1 MSASMVL
8 PPKCP
13 KLARSGGLEMSAFA
27 PLWGLADID
36 ERLPNCRRFMS
47 TRPIAGDIYKAA
59 IKENR

>member
-47 TRPIAGDIYKAA
+47 TRPIAGGYI
-59 IKENR
+59 